1 MKEDDEIS
9 TDRATKIVIIWCNK
23 DRGLSGSRDSVP
35 FVASN
40 RERKEKKASE
50 FANKVISKD
59 TYVCVHIFKI
69 SGFSFLSLEVTV
81 SRCTAPWPPR
91 RRNEPPPRAW
101 LMDLWWQKFTDQ
113 TCLAFVQFSETI
125 LALGSE
131 RERERKKK
139 RCKGQGSIYLVGPG
153 RDRPT
158 RCSNNDKPH
167 PGPSFGQWV
176 TRCTPPRPSFSWIMA
191 HLDPPSSP
199 AFFLTIRERVAS
211 PSPCLKIH
219 LKLLTV
225 LQYTIDFSVRII
237 NKLML

>member
-191 HLDPPSSP
+191 HLDPPP
-199 AFFLTIRERVAS
+199 PPPPPPFFFNYSGTRRVS
-211 PSPCLKIH
+211 FSMSQDPS
-219 LKLLTV
+219 
-225 LQYTIDFSVRII
+225 QII
-237 NKLML
+237 NRVVIYDRFQCKNNK